1 MSIVRSN
8 EEFVKQDSTSN
19 DTILC
24 SFDNFCCFSPS
35 MNSLVLFTVFLDCR
49 KGDNNLE
56 RYFAKLYVAV
66 FRFETIGRIG
76 SSLIPPFT
84 GSLCILEV
92 P

>member
-1 MSIVRSN
+1 
-8 EEFVKQDSTSN
+8 
-19 DTILC
+19 
-24 SFDNFCCFSPS
+24 
-35 MNSLVLFTVFLDCR
+35 MNSLVLFIVFLDCR

-66 FRFETIGRIG
+66 FKFETSGQIG

-84 GSLCILEV
+84 KSLCILTV